1 MPVFIWGKL
10 LYKHKLKKN
19 VGKNMHKNN
28 YSDEEKVILG
38 EQAQRVP
45 KRPRPRTKWIKTL
58 VRNEHA
64 KDAIF
69 TLNFG

>member
-45 KRPRPRTKWIKTL
+45 KRPRPRTK
-58 VRNEHA
+58 
-64 KDAIF
+64 
-69 TLNFG
+69 